1 MDAQKIILVTGA
13 NTGLGREVIKSL
25 LQSTAV
31 YSIIVGSR
39 NIANADNAIQTL
51 TAELPASRSMLHS
64 LQVDIEDDDSINRA
78 FQTVQEKFGRLD
90 ALVNNAGGQFDQ
102 LAKEGVMTLR
112 EVWNKTWN
120 VNTTGTHIMTSTFAP
135 LLLKSNDPRLLF
147 ITSGTSTLTGSENV
161 AFPFNKPLAR
171 GWPKVTTPQT
181 NVPAY
186 RCSKTGMNMLMRE
199 WHRTLVEDGVKTWC
213 ISPGYLATGL
223 GGSLEIN
230 KKQGALDPAIGA
242 GLVVSVLEGARDRDT
257 GKVISNQGIQ
267 AW

>member
-1 MDAQKIILVTGA
+1 MNAHKIILVTGA
-13 NTGLGREVIKSL
+13 NTGLGREVVKSL
-25 LQSTAV
+25 LQSTVV

-39 NIANADNAIQTL
+39 NLANANNAIQSL
-51 TAELPASRSMLHS
+51 TAEFPASKSALHP
-64 LQVDIEDDDSINRA
+64 LQVDIEDDQSINRA
-78 FQTVQEKFGRLD
+78 LD

-102 LAKEGVMTLR
+102 LAKEGKMTLR
-112 EVWNKTWN
+112 EVWDKTWD
-120 VNTTGTHIMTSTFAP
+120 VKTTGTHIMTSAFAP

-161 AFPFNKPLAR
+161 VFPFNKPLAR
-171 GWPKVTTPQT
+171 GWPKVTIPQT
-181 NVPAY
+181 NIPAY

-199 WHRTLVEDGVKTWC
+199 WHRTLVDDGVKTWC

-230 KKQGALDPAIGA
+230 KKQGALDPAVGA
-242 GLVVSVLEGARDRDT
+242 GLIKSVLEGARDGET
-257 GKVISNQGIQ
+257 GKVVSSQGIQ